1 MRQLHI
7 AMLIGSLTKGG
18 AERVLVNLADYFV
31 NSGYRVTM
39 VTQ

>member
-18 AERVLVNLADYFV
+18 QIPEKQAVFNFPDRDI
-31 NSGYRVTM
+31 R
-39 VTQ
+39 